1 MPLRGKKTKQEMDDF
16 YRDFFEKAKEILA
29 KEAVIIM
36 YTNEIGFV
44 KKQLR
49 LQKNYTILQET
60 CMQPKNDFYLLILGY
75 KG

>member
-1 MPLRGKKTKQEMDDF
+1 MDDF
-16 YRDFFEKAKEILA
+16 YRDFFEKSKEILA

-49 LQKNYTILQET
+49 LQKNYRILQET
-60 CMQPKNDFYLLILGY
+60 CMQPKTDFNLVIIQYIGWFS
-75 KG
+75 